1 MESLGTLPCS
11 QQGQLDHIL
20 FHMNL
25 THNTLNIFQ
34 GPFQYYLHIY
44 VLIRHLFVPSFL
56 QMFRK
61 LGRDEFHMR
70 CT

>member
-1 MESLGTLPCS
+1 MESLGALSCS
-11 QQGQLDHIL
+11 QQCPLDPIP

-44 VLIRHLFVPSFL
+44 VLICNLVRSFL

-61 LGRDEFHMR
+61 IGREEFHVR
-70 CT
+70 SA